1 MTLNTRNAMFL
12 SNDEMK
18 THLYAENISVIQ
30 RDDETILTAAIQGAI
45 VEAKGYLKA
54 YDLNKV
60 FGSIGDGRNPLLLI
74 WVKDIATWH
83 FLVLCNAGHELQL
96 RQDRYDRAI
105 TWLRGVQKGDID
117 PDLPIKE
124 DENGTGTGIIKFGS
138 NPPRGQH
145 F

>member
-1 MTLNTRNAMFL
+1 MFL
-12 SNDEMK
+12 SNGEMK

-30 RDDETILTAAIQGAI
+30 RDDDTILTAAIQGAM

-54 YDLNKV
+54 YDLDKV
-60 FGSIGDGRNPLLLI
+60 FSMDGDDRNPLLLI
-74 WVKDIATWH
+74 FVKDIATWH
-83 FLVLCNAGHELQL
+83 FLVLCNAGHELKL

-105 TWLRGVQKGDID
+105 AWLRGVQKGDID
-117 PDLPIKE
+117 PDLPVK
-124 DENGTGTGIIKFGS
+124 DDGSGQGTGIIKFGS

>member
-1 MTLNTRNAMFL
+1 MFL

-45 VEAKGYLKA
+45 VETKGYLKA
-54 YDLNKV
+54 YDLEKV
-60 FGSIGDGRNPLLLI
+60 FSSVGEDRNPLLLI

-105 TWLRGVQKGDID
+105 AWLRGVQKGDID
-117 PDLPIKE
+117 PDLPAKE
-124 DENGTGTGIIKFGS
+124 DENGNTAGIIKFGS

>member
-1 MTLNTRNAMFL
+1 
-12 SNDEMK
+12 MK

-45 VEAKGYLKA
+45 VEAKAYLTA
-54 YDLNKV
+54 YDLDKA
-60 FGSIGDGRNPLLLI
+60 FGAVGDERNPLLLI
-74 WVKDIATWH
+74 FVKDIATWH
-83 FLVLCNAGHELQL
+83 FLVLCNAGHELKL

-105 TWLRGVQKGDID
+105 AWLRGVQKGDLD
-117 PDLPIKE
+117 PDLPVKE
-124 DENGTGTGIIKFGS
+124 DDGNGGGTGIIKFGS